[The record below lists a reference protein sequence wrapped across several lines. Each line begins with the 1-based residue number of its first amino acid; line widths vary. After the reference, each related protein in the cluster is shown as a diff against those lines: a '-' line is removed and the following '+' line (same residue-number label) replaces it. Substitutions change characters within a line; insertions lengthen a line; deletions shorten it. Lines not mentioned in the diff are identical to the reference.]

1 MLFFFDF
8 ISKFVYICSL
18 FSIFILNNLTF
29 LFLIKKNIKACFF
42 SLILLAN
49 LFTSVVYFL
58 IVPNLEKIW
67 VTQNIA
73 HTINNQTGNNN
84 KKIAVLGY
92 NEPSLIFELGTDT
105 KIYKN
110 IRTLVKDYSLYN
122 YVLVEK
128 KYFNKFNEIVN
139 IKKLSYNLIK
149 VIKGFNA
156 SKGVLVEIY
165 ILKNK

>member
-1 MLFFFDF
+1 M
-8 ISKFVYICSL
+8 C
-18 FSIFILNNLTF
+18 
-29 LFLIKKNIKACFF
+29 
-42 SLILLAN
+42 
-49 LFTSVVYFL
+49 
-58 IVPNLEKIW
+58 
-67 VTQNIA
+67 
-73 HTINNQTGNNN
+73 
-84 KKIAVLGY
+84 
-92 NEPSLIFELGTDT
+92 LIFELGTNT

-110 IRTLVKDYSLYN
+110 IQPLVKDYSLYN